1 MPLLK
6 SKLKIMHVHNPS
18 TKTNTKLRISMVTP
32 WDQICGNAEYA
43 KRLVR
48 GLSTFAEVTPHELIN
63 ISDRYDADGQLR
75 TRRRLNVY
83 FEQLFRRIQKCPAD
97 IIHIQHEFGFFG
109 SSFSQADRRFL
120 CLVNNI
126 PRPLVVTLHTLIPTM
141 SRRRHA
147 RKLAKLREAVFHS
160 WRTRVVRKALK
171 KSDAIILHSI
181 YTHRQLIRS
190 FPELKKKVHIV
201 PIAIEKF
208 PSGNANRWVK
218 ENGDRWIVVPGFV
231 SGYKGHDYALSALK
245 FLPKQYKLVIAGG
258 LHPED
263 PGSTETWTALLG
275 KADEL
280 RIRER
285 VIFTDF
291 ISDPCDQAE
300 LFGQADAFLLPYH
313 EVGQSGSAALAD
325 VMAYGCPVVTSLAK
339 SMFVYRMDRDTV
351 NACVSVD
358 VGKPKSVAACIL
370 DSVERDTGLY
380 DKAHITTAIARYNL
394 DNTTGAYK
402 SIYSNL
408 LARN

>member
-1 MPLLK
+1 
-6 SKLKIMHVHNPS
+6 MHVSYLP
-18 TKTNTKLRISMVTP
+18 NTTSEKLRISMVTP
-32 WDQICGNAEYA
+32 WNQVCGNAEYA

-48 GLSTFAEVTPHELIN
+48 GLSDFAEVTPHELIN
-63 ISDRYDADGQLR
+63 ISDRYDKDGNLR
-75 TRRRLNVY
+75 TRHRLNVY
-83 FEQLFRRIQKCPAD
+83 FKQVVRRIQQCPAD

-109 SSFSQADRRFL
+109 SSFSEADRRFL
-120 CLVNNI
+120 YLVNKV
-126 PRPLVVTLHTLIPTM
+126 PRPLVVTLHTIIPAM
-141 SRRRHA
+141 HRSRHSM
-147 RKLAKLREAVFHS
+147 KFAKLKEALFHF
-160 WRTRVVRKALK
+160 WRTRVIREALN

-181 YTHRQLIRS
+181 YTHRKLIRS

-201 PIAIEKF
+201 PIAIEKI

-231 SGYKGHDYALSALK
+231 SAYKGHDYALAALK
-245 FLPKQYKLVIAGG
+245 FLPKHYKLVIAGG

-263 PGSTETWTALLG
+263 PGSTETWTTLLG

-280 RIRER
+280 RVRER
-285 VIFTDF
+285 VIFSDF
-291 ISDPCDQAE
+291 ISDPSDQAE

-325 VMAYGCPVVTSLAK
+325 VMAYGRPVVTSLAK

-358 VGKPKSVAACIL
+358 VGKPKLVAACIV
-370 DSVERDTGLY
+370 DSVEKDVGLY
-380 DKAHITTAIARYNL
+380 DKAHIATAIARYNL
-394 DNTTGAYK
+394 DNTTRAYK